1 MSKLDQILAS
11 NGRVT
16 SARNKSGL
24 RGGRARL
31 LLVTLIALLTAFV
44 FFTQPEVVSA
54 FESLVQSGPF
64 H

>member
-1 MSKLDQILAS
+1 MSKLDHIRAS

-16 SARNKSGL
+16 STRGKSGL
-24 RGGRARL
+24 RGGRARM

-54 FESLVQSGPF
+54 FESLLQRGPF